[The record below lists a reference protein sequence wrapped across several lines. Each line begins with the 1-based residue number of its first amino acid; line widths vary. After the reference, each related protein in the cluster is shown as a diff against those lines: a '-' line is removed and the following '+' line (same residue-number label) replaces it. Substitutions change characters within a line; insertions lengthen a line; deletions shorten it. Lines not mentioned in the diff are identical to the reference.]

1 VRKSD
6 TPIGKER
13 IGLKPELIC
22 IAAPKDFEEGFQVR
36 VAEEAITPQIVS
48 IVMVTWVTSFRQA
61 SSSRQDSNRVA
72 IRNAFQDRLSPPS
85 EFSVRTPDALWTLAR
100 QVFKRRGSLVSLTAS
115 GGGSAR

>member
-1 VRKSD
+1 M
-6 TPIGKER
+6 GKER

-72 IRNAFQDRLSPPS
+72 IRNAFQDRLSRLRSFRSALLTPS
-85 EFSVRTPDALWTLAR
+85 GHW
-100 QVFKRRGSLVSLTAS
+100 RGKCSKE
-115 GGGSAR
+115 GGVWCH